1 MAELN
6 PKDYE
11 LYGYMSM
18 QAYQDNGGVPPA
30 GWQVL
35 ADSTSMGIGKDT
47 GYYGV
52 AYQNIEHPDQ
62 VVVAHRGTEFGKD
75 TIKDGLADAQ
85 IGLHEVPSQFSDA
98 MKFVEGIGKEADVS
112 VGSIAQTGHSL
123 GGALAEM
130 GGIVTDAPVYAVD
143 PPGIK
148 GLLPDLESSRG
159 VEAGTYQNKDLDNL
173 TIYSVQGD
181 LVSGSIGDHPVPVTP
196 IENPHFPG
204 QVEAREQMHDIASKL
219 VENMPHDDLRPAQDL
234 PDVLSGTKG
243 LMDGV
248 DNHSSAF
255 AHALGQDMTA
265 QDRMGPIY
273 GPPTTEQPAAD
284 HIPSKAEW
292 AVGDGFHSLESQL
305 NPPPAEAAQPATPAT
320 PDISTPVVPDASAP
334 AAPDA
339 SLQTQTPD
347 AFAAAAAPPATPDA
361 FAGAAATPDAT
372 TQAPLPD
379 AFAATAATPAT
390 PDVTAQ
396 VHDAF
401 AGSTAAAPDT
411 TAQAPLPDAFA
422 AAQSTPVA
430 DASTQTPAVVDVAQ
444 SVTQAPLPD
453 AFAATAPTDAA
464 PQAPALPDA
473 FTGATATP
481 ATPDVAAQVHDAFAV
496 AQASPPATDAIAQA
510 PLPDAF
516 AASQSVPTIDTAQP
530 TTQTPL
536 PDAFAGVGAP
546 TDTVAQAPLP
556 DAFAVSATPPATPD
570 AFAANAAAAT
580 PDVAQAVH
588 DAFAA
593 AGQTPPVPD
602 TALQPALPDAFA
614 AAQSTPVVDAAQPIT
629 QAPLPD
635 AFAATAPTDTVSQIP
650 ALPDAFAGATPPATP
665 DAFAATAAQPDF
677 TAQAPVTDAFAP
689 PPATQPLPDA
699 FAGVQNIDTQP
710 PAHTV
715 LDTIVQATPIPD
727 TSTTPLPDAFAAATP
742 SEPISQ
748 SPLPDAFSS
757 LQQNAPATADPV
769 EQSHIPNAFTQD
781 TTPATPDA
789 FAPSVVQNPPPDAFA
804 PHDQS
809 IVLPDAFAAAASAE
823 HSTPSV
829 PVNDIFA
836 GASDVSPPPAHDTY
850 VPPADTYVPPA
861 QEPSWQAPPPA
872 AEPAHEQQ
880 SWVGSLFGGGG
891 SQDHDSGR
899 SSWVDHV
906 TPDTTSHE
914 THAAPDT
921 SHQTSW
927 SDHVSHDTGSSV
939 SHDSGSSHSHDSSGG
954 QSHDS
959 GSSHDSGHGGH
970 DSSGAG
976 MGM

>member
-1 MAELN
+1 MAEFD

-35 ADSTSMGIGKDT
+35 GDSASMGIGKDT

-62 VVVAHRGTEFGKD
+62 IVVAHRGTEFDKD
-75 TIKDGLADAQ
+75 TIKDGLADVQ
-85 IGLHEVPSQFSDA
+85 IGLHEVPAQFQDSA
-98 MKFVEGIGKEADVS
+98 KFVEAIGKEADVS
-112 VGSIAQTGHSL
+112 VGSITQTGHSL

-130 GGIVTDAPVYAVD
+130 GGIVTDAPAYAVD

-159 VEAGTYQNKDLDNL
+159 VEPGTFQNKDLDNL
-173 TIYSVQGD
+173 TVYSVQGD
-181 LVSGSIGDHPVPVTP
+181 LVSGSIGEHPVPVTP

-234 PDVLSGTKG
+234 PDILSGTKG

-273 GPPTTEQPAAD
+273 GPPTTEQPAD

-305 NPPPAEAAQPATPAT
+305 NPPPA
-320 PDISTPVVPDASAP
+320 
-334 AAPDA
+334 
-339 SLQTQTPD
+339 
-347 AFAAAAAPPATPDA
+347 
-361 FAGAAATPDAT
+361 DAT
-372 TQAPLPD
+372 QPN
-379 AFAATAATPAT
+379 
-390 PDVTAQ
+390 
-396 VHDAF
+396 
-401 AGSTAAAPDT
+401 
-411 TAQAPLPDAFA
+411 AQAPLPDAFA
-422 AAQSTPVA
+422 AAAGTPTEASAPATPDAAQPATQAPLPDASAAAAPSDTASQAPALSDAFAAATATPDATSQTPVHDAFAQSLANPDVPAQTPVHDAFSQGLATPDTVAAPATPATPDASAPTIPDATSQSPAAPDASLQTATPDAFAATQTAPAVDAAQPATQAPLPDAFAAAAPTDTTSQTPALPDAFAGAQSTPAV
-430 DASTQTPAVVDVAQ
+430 DAAQPATQTPLPDAFAAATPTDTASQTPALPDAFAATQTTPIVDAAQ
-444 SVTQAPLPD
+444 PVTQAPLPD
-453 AFAATAPTDAA
+453 AFAAA
-464 PQAPALPDA
+464 
-473 FTGATATP
+473 
-481 ATPDVAAQVHDAFAV
+481 
-496 AQASPPATDAIAQA
+496 
-510 PLPDAF
+510 
-516 AASQSVPTIDTAQP
+516 
-530 TTQTPL
+530 
-536 PDAFAGVGAP
+536 AP
-546 TDTVAQAPLP
+546 TDTA
-556 DAFAVSATPPATPD
+556 S
-570 AFAANAAAAT
+570 
-580 PDVAQAVH
+580 
-588 DAFAA
+588 
-593 AGQTPPVPD
+593 QTP
-602 TALQPALPDAFA
+602 AM
-614 AAQSTPVVDAAQPIT
+614 
-629 QAPLPD
+629 PD
-635 AFAATAPTDTVSQIP
+635 AFAAT
-650 ALPDAFAGATPPATP
+650 
-665 DAFAATAAQPDF
+665 TARPDF
-677 TAQAPVTDAFAP
+677 TTQTPVTDAFAP

-699 FAGVQNIDTQP
+699 FAGVQNID
-710 PAHTV
+710 AHPQTV
-715 LDTIVQATPIPD
+715 LDTVIQATPIPD
-727 TSTTPLPDAFAAATP
+727 TSTTPLPEAFAAATP

-757 LQQNAPATADPV
+757 LQQNAPASADPV

-781 TTPATPDA
+781 TTPVTPDA
-789 FAPSVVQNPPPDAFA
+789 FATSVVQNPPPDAFA

-836 GASDVSPPPAHDTY
+836 GASDVTPPPAHDTY

-861 QEPSWQAPPPA
+861 QEPSWQAPAA
-872 AEPAHEQQ
+872 AEPTHEQPS

-914 THAAPDT
+914 THASPDT

-939 SHDSGSSHSHDSSGG
+939 SHDSGSS

-959 GSSHDSGHGGH
+959 GSQSHDSGSHDSGSHDSGHGGH